1 MTPDWRLRQHGFT
14 LLEAVVVIVVMGI
27 LASMLSVFIR
37 VPVEGYFD
45 TVRRAE
51 MTDVADTALRR
62 ISREVRT
69 ALPNS
74 VRAPANADDKC
85 FEFLPTLGG
94 GRYRAAALNPPAGGG
109 NLLGF
114 DKAYANF
121 DVLASVL
128 LPNALTVGNRVA
140 IYNVGNPGADAY
152 AGETTGTITS
162 SSSTTNIALS
172 PSKQFPFES
181 PGKYFQVIP
190 GSATV
195 FTCTGVGSS
204 NGVGTGQLQ
213 RYTRTISAGK
223 VNDCNALN
231 TPVTLAQNV
240 SACSFTYTSAAT
252 TRAGLLTMWLGIQQ
266 GGETVQIYQE
276 VHVDN
281 VP

>member
-1 MTPDWRLRQHGFT
+1 MTSDLRPRQHGFT

-51 MTDVADTALRR
+51 LTDVADTLLRR

-94 GRYRAAALNPPAGGG
+94 GRYRAAPTVAGGG
-109 NLLGF
+109 NVLGF

-121 DVLASVL
+121 DVLASVNL
-128 LPNALTVGNRVA
+128 GNALTAGNRVA
-140 IYNVGNPGADAY
+140 IYNLGINGADAY
-152 AGETTGTITS
+152 AGDTTAVIAAA
-162 SSSTTNIALS
+162 STTANITLS
-172 PSKQFPFES
+172 PSKLFPFES
-181 PGKYFQVIP
+181 PGKRFQVIP
-190 GSATV
+190 GTSTV
-195 FTCTGVGSS
+195 YACTAVGTL
-204 NGVGTGQLQ
+204 NGAGTGQLQ
-213 RYTRTISAGK
+213 RYTRTINAGQ
-223 VNDCNALN
+223 VANCTA
-231 TPVTLAQNV
+231 PGSVVILAQNV

-252 TRAGLLTMWLGIQQ
+252 ARAGLLTMWLGVQQ
-266 GGETVQIYQE
+266 GGETVQLYQE